1 MSDLLLAVQVQM
13 LTCRFNIAMVFQR
26 LINKV
31 SHLLLGSEVI
41 TYHPDGL
48 VYPTDASWGQAVC
61 PNDLEILIQH
71 LASFML
77 KCNSSRIQTQRL
89 LFVPAQTLYHVGYRP
104 VACCPCQL
112 RLSHHFVAAG
122 RTRVIFTVILIWKVS
137 AVIVTITQKS
147 PLYACACNQNQERQ
161 KDTVSLR
168 PDSLSF
174 S

>member
-1 MSDLLLAVQVQM
+1 M
-13 LTCRFNIAMVFQR
+13 LTCHFNIAMVFQR

-31 SHLLLGSEVI
+31 SHLLLDSEVI

-48 VYPTDASWGQAVC
+48 VYSTDAYWGQAVC
-61 PNDLEILIQH
+61 PNYFEILIQH
-71 LASFML
+71 LPSFKL
-77 KCNSSRIQTQRL
+77 KCNSNRIQTHRL

-112 RLSHHFVAAG
+112 RLFHHFVAAG
-122 RTRVIFTVILIWKVS
+122 KTRIIFTVIFIWKVS

-147 PLYACACNQNQERQ
+147 PLYAHACNQNQKRQ

-168 PDSLSF
+168 PNSLFF